1 MFEYLQIVWGF
12 SPLAIKTL
20 VYIMVNIILQLK
32 QSNCCISKMREPFA
46 YVLLSSIL
54 TFTDV
59 SLSNELRKYIQY
71 QNTKNEE
78 EINS

>member
-1 MFEYLQIVWGF
+1 
-12 SPLAIKTL
+12 
-20 VYIMVNIILQLK
+20 
-32 QSNCCISKMREPFA
+32 MREPFA

-54 TFTDV
+54 TFTEV